1 MKVKMN
7 IRSLFRLSALLL
19 VLTVSIF
26 ISSNFI
32 QISQIKSN
40 NKVLSDY
47 DHASISAMDVKFHVV
62 QIQQFLTDA
71 SLTGDLEGIKE
82 AETHLSELKKSVK
95 FLKGITPSEEKL
107 LETVESESQ
116 ALLEVGKEMVDA
128 YLKQGKEAGDQIMKR
143 KDTGLDDKSDLLSR
157 DVDLM
162 VSEINKLKVNS
173 QNNLDHAILNLKNSI
188 LILTVILF
196 SMMAGIF
203 SLLRSRI
210 NDVAILIQDLIQA
223 GQQVSLAGQEI
234 ASSSQSL
241 SQSATKAA
249 ASIENTSASTE
260 EIHSMIQSNAENAGH
275 AKELSVIAQDKAQK
289 GKNEVI
295 NLIASV
301 DTISMSSRKIEEIIT
316 VIDDIAFQTNLLA
329 LNAAVEAARAG
340 EQGKGFAVVADAV
353 RGLAQRSANSAKEI
367 NDLIKSS
374 VDQIE
379 QVSDVA
385 SHSGKALEEIV
396 SFVEKVT
403 QLNTEISS
411 GSHEQSRGIELINR
425 SINDLDQVT
434 QSNAAAAEQ
443 CASASEELAAQS
455 QQLLE
460 HTKQLSNIVGVKV
473 KAQVA

>member
-1 MKVKMN
+1 MSALVLSFSIFSFFIANYFQIMN
-7 IRSLFRLSALLL
+7 IKLNNQILNEIDQANNLAL
-19 VLTVSIF
+19 
-26 ISSNFI
+26 
-32 QISQIKSN
+32 
-40 NKVLSDY
+40 
-47 DHASISAMDVKFHVV
+47 DVKFHVV
-62 QIQQFLTDA
+62 QIQQFLTDV
-71 SLTGDLEGIKE
+71 SLTGDLEGINE
-82 AETHLSELKKSVK
+82 ANEHLKQLNLSIVELKK
-95 FLKGITPSEEKL
+95 ITSKEDKL
-107 LETVESESQ
+107 LSIIQNESQ
-116 ALLEVGKEMVDA
+116 ALFEVGKEMVDA
-128 YLKQGKEAGDQIMKR
+128 YLKQGKEAGDLIMKR
-143 KDTGLDDKSDLLSR
+143 KETGLDDKSDLLASNV
-157 DVDLM
+157 DVLTNSIAELKLSAQKKLDQAIQFLKISLFVLASLIGFLMMSIFYLLRGRINEISNLINDLM
-162 VSEINKLKVNS
+162 N
-173 QNNLDHAILNLKNSI
+173 
-188 LILTVILF
+188 
-196 SMMAGIF
+196 AGK
-203 SLLRSRI
+203 
-210 NDVAILIQDLIQA
+210 
-223 GQQVSLAGQEI
+223 QVSLAGQEI

-275 AKELSVIAQDKAQK
+275 AKELSVVAQEKALK

-367 NDLIKSS
+367 NQLIKSS
-374 VDQIE
+374 VEQIE
-379 QVSDVA
+379 EVSNVA

-434 QSNAAAAEQ
+434 QSNAASAEQ

-460 HTKQLSNIVGVKV
+460 HARALSDIVGVQ
-473 KAQVA
+473 AA